1 MTITEFQPNVFGV
14 DKPAGWTPLQALSE
28 LRNLRPDLK
37 DSPLT
42 YAGRLD
48 PMAEGLLL
56 VLAND
61 KVHEK
66 DKFLGL
72 DKWYTVTALLGVTTD
87 SYDLLG
93 MPQKGAGTLDLDS
106 GSIAIQQPTEADGMT
121 EKIKEILSSYVGQ
134 TTLPLPL
141 YSSPPYLGKP
151 LFKHAQEK
159 SMEPEH
165 APQRTT
171 TIFRCDF
178 DYTGSVSAEE
188 LLSYVRTTIP
198 QAHGEFRQLEIV
210 KTWEQL
216 LSSDHPMR
224 TVTWTIHCSSGTY
237 IRSLVRDFGEKLG
250 TGACVYMLRRTQVG
264 PYAL

>member
-1 MTITEFQPNVFGV
+1 MTITEFQQNVFGV
-14 DKPAGWTPLQALSE
+14 DKPAGWTPLQALGE
-28 LRNLRPDLK
+28 LRSLRPELK
-37 DSPLT
+37 NAPLT

-66 DKFLGL
+66 EAFLGL

-93 MPQKGAGTLDLDS
+93 MPQKGAGALDLDS
-106 GSIAIQQPTEADGMT
+106 GSEARMT
-121 EKIKEILSSYVGQ
+121 AKIREILSSYVGQ
-134 TTLPLPL
+134 ITLPLPL

-151 LFKHAQEK
+151 LFQHAQQN
-159 SMEPEH
+159 SMEPKD

-171 TIFRCDF
+171 TIFRYDF
-178 DYTGSVSAEE
+178 GHIGVVSAEE
-188 LLSYVRTTIP
+188 LLSYTRTTIA
-198 QAHGEFRQLEIV
+198 QVHGEFRQSDIM
-210 KTWEQL
+210 KAWEQL
-216 LSSDHPMR
+216 LSSGHPMH
-224 TVTWTIHCSSGTY
+224 TVKWTIHCSSGTY
-237 IRSLVRDFGEKLG
+237 IRALVNEFGKKLG
-250 TGACVYMLRRTQVG
+250 AGACVYTLRRTQVG